1 MCSVSVRTTAHG
13 PGGNLFRF
21 RPVDRMWENGRVR
34 TRDPFS
40 RPRGQQLAAGAGLEV
55 EGPRRRRFPNHSD
68 AKFRIMR
75 AKRRLS
81 AHADRPYIF
90 NRSTKRASPRTK
102 SALLLKTISGY
113 YAAALERLLVD
124 EMPALIP
131 RPRLQHH
138 RQDANS
144 RRVPDRREPPVVTS
158 MPDDDGN
165 RKKKDGEGEE
175 AATEGALPGRQ
186 RHQKGQLLAAGSLLL
201 RAMVPRR
208 TGTHQKAAVRFRSET
223 RTNSNGN
230 LKDSSH
236 S

>member
-1 MCSVSVRTTAHG
+1 
-13 PGGNLFRF
+13 
-21 RPVDRMWENGRVR
+21 
-34 TRDPFS
+34 
-40 RPRGQQLAAGAGLEV
+40 
-55 EGPRRRRFPNHSD
+55 
-68 AKFRIMR
+68 MR

-138 RQDANS
+138 RQHNS
-144 RRVPDRREPPVVTS
+144 RRVPDRREPPAVTS

-165 RKKKDGEGEE
+165 EKKKKKKTARARRRRRKALSRAVNGTRKVSYWLPARSSSAPWCPGGLVPTRKLPSDSARRLGRIVM
-175 AATEGALPGRQ
+175 AT
-186 RHQKGQLLAAGSLLL
+186 
-201 RAMVPRR
+201 
-208 TGTHQKAAVRFRSET
+208 
-223 RTNSNGN
+223 
-230 LKDSSH
+230 
-236 S
+236 